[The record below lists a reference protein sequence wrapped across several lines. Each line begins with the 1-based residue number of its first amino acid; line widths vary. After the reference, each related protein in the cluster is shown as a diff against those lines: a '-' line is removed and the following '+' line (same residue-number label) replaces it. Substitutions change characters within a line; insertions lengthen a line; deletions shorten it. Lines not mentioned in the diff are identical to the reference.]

1 MRIGA
6 LAEQSGV
13 TTRTI
18 RYYESL
24 GLLPEPERRGAH
36 RTYGHADVARLRRIE
51 LHKDL
56 GLSLDEIAAVIQAYG
71 GDVTTAQRGVADVLR
86 THLEETDRRLSALKK
101 FRKELLFRIDLV
113 EAYAEK
119 SERATRVR

>member
-1 MRIGA
+1 MRIGE
-6 LAEQSGV
+6 LADRSGV

-36 RTYGHADVARLRRIE
+36 RTYGRADIARLKRIE
-51 LHKDL
+51 LHKEL
-56 GLSLDEIAAVIQAYG
+56 GLSLDEIAELITAYG
-71 GDVTTAQRGVADVLR
+71 GDVVPTQRGVAQVLR
-86 THLEETDRRLSALKK
+86 RHLEETDRRLASLKQ

-113 EAYAEK
+113 DAYVEK
-119 SERATRVR
+119 NERAAQV